1 MRTIFH
7 GSDHIVEKPEFG
19 KGKPYNDYGLGFYC
33 TEHINMAKEWAVGF
47 DHSGYANE
55 YTLDDSK
62 LKVLNLQSEGFTIL
76 HWLSVLLQNRYFDV
90 RAPLANE
97 ARAYIIERFPVNM
110 KGVDVVEGYRAD
122 DSYFSFAQDFISG
135 AISYRQLGTAMRL
148 GELGMQLALVS
159 KKAFACIKF
168 KGAEP
173 APKELWLP
181 RRELRDRQARDAYF
195 DKVRNARKPGDL
207 FITTIIDEGMGPDD
221 ERLQ

>member
-7 GSDHIVEKPEFG
+7 GSEYIVEKPVFG
-19 KGKPYNDYGLGFYC
+19 KGKPYNDYGQGFYC

-55 YTLDDSK
+55 YAFDDSG

-97 ARAYIIERFPVNM
+97 ARAYIVECFPVSM
-110 KGVDVVEGYRAD
+110 EGVDVVEGYRAD

-135 AISYRQLGTAMRL
+135 AISYRQLGMAMRL

-159 KKAFACIKF
+159 KKAFARISF

>member
-7 GSDHIVEKPEFG
+7 GSKNVVEAPKYGLGNPH
-19 KGKPYNDYGLGFYC
+19 NDYGLGFYC
-33 TEHINMAKEWAVGF
+33 TEHVDMAKEWAVGF
-47 DHSGYANE
+47 NHSGYANE
-55 YTLDDSK
+55 YEMDDTGLKILDLD
-62 LKVLNLQSEGFTIL
+62 SEGFIVL

-97 ARAYIIERFPVNM
+97 ARAYIVETFPVSM
-110 KGVDVVEGYRAD
+110 RGVDIVEGYRAD

-135 AISYRQLGTAMRL
+135 TISYRQLANAMHL
-148 GELGMQLALVS
+148 GSLGRQVVLTS
-159 KKAFACIKF
+159 KRAFGGIEF

-181 RRELRDRQARDAYF
+181 RRELRDSQARSTYF

-207 FITTIIDEGMGPDD
+207 FIQQIIDEKMGPDD
-221 ERLQ
+221 ERLR